1 MHLRTCV
8 AIALHVYKIYVT
20 LRNYKPGEWDL
31 YALVI
36 GQTTGNIFIK
46 PGIFLWNP
54 GRFAPNPVRPMSHFA
69 LIPVRPR
76 SFRPDSLLSP
86 GCFALIPFSPRV
98 VSPSFINSALKK

>member
-1 MHLRTCV
+1 MWMHMHLRTCV

-36 GQTTGNIFIK
+36 GQTAGNIFIK

-54 GRFAPNPVRPMSHFA
+54 GRIAPNPVRPMSHFA
-69 LIPVRPR
+69 LIPIRPR
-76 SFRPDSLLSP
+76 SFRPDSVSP
-86 GCFALIPFSPRV
+86 RFPFALIY
-98 VSPSFINSALKK
+98 

>member
-8 AIALHVYKIYVT
+8 TIALDVYKIYVT

-36 GQTTGNIFIK
+36 GQTAGNIFIK

-54 GRFAPNPVRPMSHFA
+54 GRFAPNPVRPESRLPHESFRPYSCLPQVVSPQFPFA
-69 LIPVRPR
+69 LIY
-76 SFRPDSLLSP
+76 
-86 GCFALIPFSPRV
+86 
-98 VSPSFINSALKK
+98 